1 MKIKEVME
9 PSDGKL
15 FEQFDADNNTGLAT
29 RDLVRIVRQEREG
42 TWSEPMTG
50 DELMAYLGRLANGG

>member
-9 PSDGKL
+9 PSDGRL
-15 FEQFDADNNTGLAT
+15 FEQLDADNNTGLAT
-29 RDLVRIVRQEREG
+29 SDLVRIVRQEREG

-50 DELMAYLGRLANGG
+50 DELMAHLGRLANGG